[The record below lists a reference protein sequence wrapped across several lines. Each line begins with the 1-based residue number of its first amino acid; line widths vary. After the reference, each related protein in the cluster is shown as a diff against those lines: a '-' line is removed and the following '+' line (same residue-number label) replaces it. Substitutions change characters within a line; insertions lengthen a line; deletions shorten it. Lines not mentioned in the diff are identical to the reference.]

1 MLKRWL
7 ERLAGSNT
15 LYYPG
20 CVTHYALPEVGRR
33 YEELLR
39 HAGVDFIVLP
49 GETLCCG
56 SPVKRAGYVADFEEL
71 KAKNLRIFARFSV
84 RKIITNCPGCYHT
97 LKHDYGLEAYHV
109 SQVLADRLSRETRRQ
124 GDRET
129 RRVSPPLPLS
139 PSPHLPI
146 TYHDPC
152 HLGRWSGIYDEPRQL
167 LANAG
172 WTVTELPDNREH
184 SLCCGAGGG
193 LKSNFPDLANAIAQ
207 QRLSQVENGR
217 LCTACPLCYAHFKEN
232 ADGVEVLEFGEAL
245 AHSLETEVTP

>member
-1 MLKRWL
+1 VFRRWL

-20 CVTHYALPEVGRR
+20 CVTRYALPDVQKR
-33 YEELLR
+33 YEDLLHR
-39 HAGVDFIVLP
+39 AGVDFIVLP

-56 SPVKRAGYVADFEEL
+56 SPVKRAGYAADFEEL
-71 KAKNLRIFARFSV
+71 KAKNLALLARFSV
-84 RKIITNCPGCYHT
+84 RKVITNCPGCYHT

-109 SQVLADRLSRETRRQ
+109 SQVLSPGRQTTREA
-124 GDRET
+124 
-129 RRVSPPLPLS
+129 SSL
-139 PSPHLPI
+139 

-167 LANAG
+167 LANTG
-172 WTVTELPDNREH
+172 WRVVELPDNREH

-193 LKSNFPDLANAIAQ
+193 LKSNYPALADAIARK
-207 QRLSQVENGR
+207 RLAQVKNGR

-232 ADGVEVLEFGEAL
+232 ADGIEVLEFSEAL
-245 AHSLETEVTP
+245 AHGLEVTA